1 MFPFFAKNCNS
12 LERIQRAAK
21 KENLYSYFIQ
31 LYTHMEEAIQRCG
44 FTAATA
50 EWLIEQG
57 FETTSDLLAASESDI
72 DTLARNLSR
81 HPHPDPDVKM
91 PFMAVK
97 RLKGFRFWVD
107 ECERTGFIP
116 DPASF
121 GDADVAKYT
130 GKLTDYTEV
139 MEASKSEESKKP
151 ETLKK
156 LANWT
161 LWNESFLNY
170 LRQQMGAAKV
180 PLIWLTRDAPPSD
193 EAEELDPDDFPNDT
207 EYLIQA
213 TVFEGRHFTM
223 DNARLYRELKSVIVN
238 GEGWTY
244 IKRYEK
250 RQDGRE
256 AYMALKLQCEGTASK
271 ITRKNKAYA
280 SIATAA
286 YSGERRTFRFQDY
299 INIHQ
304 NAHNEI
310 YDCDPTEAV
319 PESKKVS
326 DFLKGITDPKLESA
340 ITVVLGDTHYMNDFQ
355 ACQQYL
361 STTVENRGT
370 LDKSKDKRSI
380 SAVNTQDG
388 GGRRSAG
395 GAGTAKLPKGFKLEN
410 KWYPKKIFNLLSQA
424 QKKQLQEWGKKDSS
438 NTPDKRSVA
447 ALKKEI
453 KDEIRNELAAVDG
466 EEEESEDDTESA
478 GRKFGRG
485 AHKKSK
491 KK

>member
-1 MFPFFAKNCNS
+1 MNN
-12 LERIQRAAK
+12 
-21 KENLYSYFIQ
+21 
-31 LYTHMEEAIQRCG
+31 AIQRCG

-50 EWLIEQG
+50 AWLVEQG

-81 HPHPDPDVKM
+81 HPHPNADVRM

-116 DPASF
+116 DPATF
-121 GDADVAKYT
+121 GDVDVAQYT
-130 GKLTDYTEV
+130 EKLTDHAEIV
-139 MEASKSEESKKP
+139 EISKSEDSKKP
-151 ETLKK
+151 DTLKK

-180 PLIWLTRDAPPSD
+180 PLIWLTRDARPP
-193 EAEELDPDDFPNDT
+193 EAEDLDPADFTNDT

-213 TVFEGRHFTM
+213 TVFEGRHYTM

-280 SIATAA
+280 SIANAA

-304 NAHNEI
+304 SAHNEV
-310 YDCDPTEAV
+310 YDCDPGEAI

-340 ITVVLGDTHYMNDFQ
+340 VTVVLGDTNYMNDFQ

-370 LDKSKDKRSI
+370 LDKSKDQRRGVA
-380 SAVNTQDG
+380 AVHTQDG
-388 GGRRSAG
+388 GGKRSG
-395 GAGTAKLPKGFKLEN
+395 GAGSGKLPKGFKLEN
-410 KWYPKKIFNLLSQA
+410 KWYPKKVFNLLSSA
-424 QKKQLQEWGKKDSS
+424 QKKQLQDWGKKDST
-438 NTPDKRSVA
+438 NEKRSVA

-453 KDEIRNELAAVDG
+453 KDEIKNEMAANNG
-466 EEEESEDDTESA
+466 GEEESEDDAESA
-478 GRKFGRG
+478 GKEFGRG

-491 KK
+491 KAKT